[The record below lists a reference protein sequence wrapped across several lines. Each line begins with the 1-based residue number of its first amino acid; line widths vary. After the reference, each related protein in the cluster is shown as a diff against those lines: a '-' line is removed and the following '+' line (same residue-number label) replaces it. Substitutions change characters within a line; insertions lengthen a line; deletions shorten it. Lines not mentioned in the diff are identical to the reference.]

1 MLPQED
7 GAQFLIALQLWWR
20 ARMTRRRRAGYA
32 PKGCFDIPLNIEKK
46 NLQGNKNNGFVLLLD
61 IYINWVLPHSIRK

>member
-46 NLQGNKNNGFVLLLD
+46 KTCREIKIMVLFCYW
-61 IYINWVLPHSIRK
+61 IFI